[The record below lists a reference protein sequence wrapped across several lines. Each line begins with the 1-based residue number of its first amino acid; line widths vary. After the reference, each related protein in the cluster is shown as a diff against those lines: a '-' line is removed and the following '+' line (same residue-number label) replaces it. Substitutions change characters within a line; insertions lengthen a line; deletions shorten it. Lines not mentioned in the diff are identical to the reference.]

1 MNDHRAVSANFFVRF
16 LILTAMLALAGMG
29 SAGAQESESAKGPAQ
44 PVYRFSEHLEE
55 AEASIV
61 IPDKGDK
68 VGQWNENRFSFGK
81 LASLYD
87 VQIVAQSYDKK
98 SREAITVKP
107 IPETIR
113 RLRFRHVPPGSK
125 MVVYY
130 GFPDEKGKPAEAVIS
145 ANVYLN
151 IWAGK
156 HRLVRLI
163 IPYAPG
169 WTRVVVPL
177 EVIDFLLRDYI
188 VTFDVLVDEALQ
200 KPIGFDAEVLP

>member
-1 MNDHRAVSANFFVRF
+1 MNAHRAMPENFFMRV
-16 LILTAMLALAGMG
+16 LVLTVMLAFAGIG
-29 SAGAQESESAKGPAQ
+29 FAGAQENGSSKGPAQ

-55 AEASIV
+55 AEAAIV
-61 IPDKGDK
+61 IPEKGDK

-125 MVVYY
+125 MAVYY
-130 GFPDEKGKPAEAVIS
+130 GFPDEGGKPPETVIS

-156 HRLVRLI
+156 HRLSRLI

-169 WTRVVVPL
+169 WSKVVVPL
-177 EVIDFLLRDYI
+177 EVIDFLLHDYI
-188 VTFDVLVDEALQ
+188 VTFDILVDESLQ
-200 KPIGFDAEVLP
+200 KPIGFDAEILP